1 MLGLWQLVLLAI
13 TIRSALISIRDM
25 NQMMAVQQ
33 QQQTLASNRS
43 GRLRRSR
50 GRRICTFGDMSQAV
64 GERHG
69 RLQMGAIGEAHLQVP
84 GGNQAENSR
93 AQQSPAQQYSAECIV
108 AAQHASEIIK
118 AERSTLTDLALSIPR
133 LLIRSLS
140 TSSKSLLWR

>member
-64 GERHG
+64 GERDG
-69 RLQMGAIGEAHLQVP
+69 RLQSGAIGEAHLQVP
-84 GGNQAENSR
+84 DGNQAGNSR
-93 AQQSPAQQYSAECIV
+93 AQQLPAQQYSAECIV

-118 AERSTLTDLALSIPR
+118 VERSTFTHLALNIQR
-133 LLIRSLS
+133 LFIRSLS
-140 TSSKSLLWR
+140 TSSK